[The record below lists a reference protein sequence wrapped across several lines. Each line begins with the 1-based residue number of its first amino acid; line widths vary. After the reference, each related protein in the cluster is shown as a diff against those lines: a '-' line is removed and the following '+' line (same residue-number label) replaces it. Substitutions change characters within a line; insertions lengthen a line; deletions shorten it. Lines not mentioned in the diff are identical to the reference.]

1 MKIAVIDGA
10 GGGVGKA
17 LVEGLRRALPEAE
30 ITAVGLNALAT
41 AAMLRA
47 GADAGATG
55 QNPVRVAC
63 QSADLILGPIG
74 IAIADAML
82 GEVTQASAAA
92 VARSRAVK
100 ILVPVG
106 RCGVRIA
113 GSGGATLAE
122 AVEDAVAQARSLCA
136 ETAQPKA
143 PGGGA

>member
-1 MKIAVIDGA
+1 
-10 GGGVGKA
+10 
-17 LVEGLRRALPEAE
+17 
-30 ITAVGLNALAT
+30 
-41 AAMLRA
+41 MLRA

-74 IAIADAML
+74 IAVADAML

-113 GSGGATLAE
+113 GSGGTTLAE

-136 ETAQPKA
+136 EAAQPKA